1 MFVYMMM
8 FVDGFVKTV
17 FAMSDFFWVSN
28 EGFGALSAGYSKR
41 IVY

>member
-1 MFVYMMM
+1 MMM

-28 EGFGALSAGYSKR
+28 EGFGALSAGDSKR